1 MEKYANINARFIDIL
16 NILDMR
22 QHVTVFGIG
31 ACGKQVVIFDDMP
44 VYEVMTSLK
53 EAEYRKLRNYEV
65 TGINAG
71 LVTNILIE
79 KEGNNNG

>member
-1 MEKYANINARFIDIL
+1 MEKNANINARFIDLL

-22 QHVTVFGIG
+22 SHITVFGIG
-31 ACGKQVVIFDDMP
+31 ACEKQVIIFDGMP

-53 EAEYRKLRNYEV
+53 EAEYRKLKNYEV
-65 TGINAG
+65 AGINAG

>member
-1 MEKYANINARFIDIL
+1 MEKNANINARLIDLL

-22 QHVTVFGIG
+22 AHVTVFGIG
-31 ACGKQVVIFDDMP
+31 ACGDQVIIFDGTP
-44 VYEVMTSLK
+44 VYEVITSLN
-53 EAEYRKLRNYEV
+53 EEEYRRLRNYEV

-79 KEGNNNG
+79 KEK

>member
-1 MEKYANINARFIDIL
+1 MEKNANINARLIDLL

-22 QHVTVFGIG
+22 AHVTVFGIG
-31 ACGKQVVIFDDMP
+31 ACGDQVIIFDGTP
-44 VYEVMTSLK
+44 VYEVITSLK
-53 EAEYRKLRNYEV
+53 EEDYRRLRNYEV

-79 KEGNNNG
+79 KEK

>member
-1 MEKYANINARFIDIL
+1 MEKNANINARLIDLL

-22 QHVTVFGIG
+22 AYVTVFGIG
-31 ACGKQVVIFDDMP
+31 ACGDQVIIFDGTP
-44 VYEVMTSLK
+44 VYEVITSLK
-53 EAEYRKLRNYEV
+53 EEEYRRLRNYEV

-79 KEGNNNG
+79 KEK